1 MRAMEMMTV
10 IIMKAK
16 KMKIATKMFLQM
28 TMIKKLAM
36 ILPKRKARP

>member
-1 MRAMEMMTV
+1 MEMMTV

-28 TMIKKLAM
+28 TMIKNQAM
-36 ILPKRKARP
+36 ILPKRKVKP

>member
-1 MRAMEMMTV
+1 MEMMTV

-28 TMIKKLAM
+28 TMIKKQEM
-36 ILPKRKARP
+36 ILPKRKVKL